1 MYGQLFQPAAPPVA
15 QFAAELFPIVLIALP
30 QSTQHFFLLG

>member
-15 QFAAELFPIVLIALP
+15 QFAAELFPIKYNMD
-30 QSTQHFFLLG
+30 QSQ